1 MKALRIS
8 GSGLSPD
15 WNCLYVKINLA
26 SFRDKSSGVPQTS
39 ILEVKNVTYRAPE
52 ALVAISWV

>member
-8 GSGLSPD
+8 GLGLSPD

-26 SFRDKSSGVPQTS
+26 SFRDKSSGVRNHLTS
-39 ILEVKNVTYRAPE
+39 DCTWTNP
-52 ALVAISWV
+52 